1 MTTQH
6 DVEELLRR
14 LLQSGRLEGFPRNP
28 RHLDAVLAIAA
39 RTLDRRRPYA
49 EWEIN
54 EALAEWLA
62 SVRADLDHV
71 TLRRRMVDCGFLK
84 RRTDGSR
91 YFLNFGRVAGV
102 LGDPAAEVDAGAIID
117 DILRERQA
125 RKLRR
130 AVYTTKGRSG
140 A

>member
-39 RTLDRRRPYA
+39 GSLDRQRPYA
-49 EWEIN
+49 EWEVN
-54 EALAEWLA
+54 ETLAEWLT

-91 YFLNFGRVAGV
+91 YFLNFNRVAGV
-102 LGDPAAEVDAGAIID
+102 LGDPAVEVDGGAIID

-130 AVYTTKGRSG
+130 AVCTAKGRSR